1 MKKNKNQQFVEMQQR
16 IAKNKKVYNDLYYL
30 TKRQQQA
37 NGYKYSETAVQYHEL
52 NQLKKY

>member
-16 IAKNKKVYNDLYYL
+16 IAKNKKVFNDLYYL

-37 NGYKYSETAVQYHEL
+37 NGYKYSETAVQYNEL

>member
-1 MKKNKNQQFVEMQQR
+1 MKKNKNQQFVELQQQ
-16 IAKNKKVYNDLYYL
+16 IAKNKKIFYDLYYL

-52 NQLKKY
+52 NQSKKY